1 MPRWRI
7 FYDDQCEIC
16 QASMAWL
23 RMLDPG
29 GVVVALPITGA
40 EGPAPEA
47 ALLRELHA
55 VSDDGRVL
63 RGAEALAALARE
75 FRLTWLLGWVA
86 SLPGLHTAA
95 ARMYRW
101 VARHRYGLSRCR
113 GGQCRV
119 QRTDLLKQPS
129 QWQAFQL
136 CRFTGWCMITPLGT
150 VLWARRMWLQ
160 FRTWLAVR
168 GKVARLLDGRLT
180 LFFLGGG
187 VSATVPIFFGELFA
201 MIRYGSLLVDP
212 GGTRMGRSVARHL
225 RSPAGQGIRHVAP
238 SHAHE
243 EHCGNLDLVV
253 NQTGALLYAH
263 TRAIPLLLTPPRIPF
278 MRRLVIGQPQP
289 ITSAI
294 EPLPAKLALDG
305 GLEVWILET
314 PGHCVEH
321 ASFYAPRDR
330 LLLIGDGFMGTHFS
344 SPNDDVNHMV
354 WMRSLERLLE
364 LDIEIMVEGHGHVH
378 TLREDV
384 LKALREQGLSVMASR
399 HDPKHLLQQK
409 LDFLKWVSEQI
420 AVGEQ
425 EGLPGSVI
433 QATVF
438 PWTQRWS
445 YESAGQDRLAASLSG
460 GEFGRHKV
468 LRSFRCPSGEGN
480 PYLPMVYEMRITG
493 PAGDSEASRPDVRRL
508 DTPPVAPQ
516 PRDPG
521 PVPPRG

>member
-7 FYDDQCEIC
+7 FYDDQGEIC
-16 QASMAWL
+16 QASLAWL
-23 RMLDPG
+23 RILDPG
-29 GVVVALPITGA
+29 KRVEAIPITA
-40 EGPAPEA
+40 CQGPAPQE

-55 VSDDGRVL
+55 VGDDGRVL
-63 RGAEALAALARE
+63 RGSEALAALARE
-75 FRLTWLLGWVA
+75 FRPVWWLGWLA
-86 SLPGLHTAA
+86 SLPGLRTAA
-95 ARMYRW
+95 ASMYRW

-119 QRTDLLKQPS
+119 ERTDLLKQPS

-136 CRFTGWCMITPLGT
+136 CRFTGWCVITPLGA
-150 VLWARRMWLQ
+150 VLWLRRLWFQ

-168 GKVARLLDGRLT
+168 GKTARLLDGRLT
-180 LFFLGGG
+180 LFFLGGR

-212 GGTRMGRSVARHL
+212 GGTRMARSVARHL
-225 RSPAGQGIRHVAP
+225 RSAAGQGIRQVAP
-238 SHAHE
+238 THAHE
-243 EHCGNLDLVV
+243 EHCGNLDLAV

-263 TRAIPLLLTPPRIPF
+263 RRAIPLLLAPPRIPF
-278 MRRLVIGQPQP
+278 MRRMVIGQPRP
-289 ITSAI
+289 LASAI
-294 EPLPAKLALDG
+294 EPLAESLALED
-305 GLEVWILET
+305 GLEVLVLET

-321 ASFYAPRDR
+321 SAFYAPRDR

-344 SPNDDVNHMV
+344 SPNDDVNHVV
-354 WMRSLERLLE
+354 WMRSLERLLD

-384 LKALREQGLSVMASR
+384 LTALREQGLGVMASR
-399 HDPKHLLQQK
+399 YDPKQLLQQK
-409 LDFLKWVSEQI
+409 LDFLRWVSDQI
-420 AVGEQ
+420 AVGEK
-425 EGLPGSVI
+425 EGLPASVI

-445 YESAGQDRLAASLSG
+445 FESAGQDRLAATLSG

-480 PYLPMVYEMRITG
+480 PYLPMVYEMRITSRE
-493 PAGDSEASRPDVRRL
+493 AGSSA
-508 DTPPVAPQ
+508 
-516 PRDPG
+516 
-521 PVPPRG
+521 